1 MKSRRRVSREDEDRK
16 ACFKRRM
23 KTGRRVSR
31 EDEDRKACFK
41 RRMKTGRRVSRGGIR
56 PEGVFQEEDEENP
69 NSARARCLPTCLR

>member
-1 MKSRRRVSREDEDRK
+1 
-16 ACFKRRM
+16 M
-23 KTGRRVSR
+23 KTGKRVSR

-69 NSARARCLPTCLR
+69 NSARARMPPCLSPLRTDVEGLWCLLCPY